1 MNAWWQLFNRAL
13 TEEECNKII
22 SLGLSRPAIQGT
34 IGHGGTSAVNTQLR
48 RSTVHWLDRSDVET
62 NWLYEK
68 INKLVLQANA
78 NAFGFDISGFH
89 EVQFTEYNADNQGT
103 YGWHEDLNW
112 KKATPFDRKISMVI
126 QLSKPEQYEGGR
138 LELAN
143 DPLPA
148 DKFVNQGDI
157 IFFPAFNRHRVLPV
171 TRGIRYSLVTWFVG
185 PKFK

>member
-1 MNAWWQLFNRAL
+1 MNAWRQLFNRSL
-13 TEEECNKII
+13 TESECDKII

-34 IGHGGTSAVNTQLR
+34 IGHGDASAVNTQ
-48 RSTVHWLDRSDVET
+48 
-62 NWLYEK
+62 
-68 INKLVLQANA
+68 
-78 NAFGFDISGFH
+78 F
-89 EVQFTEYNADNQGT
+89 
-103 YGWHEDLNW
+103 W
-112 KKATPFDRKISMVI
+112 KKAMPFDRKISMVI